1 MGIPLDGGSRKPKY
15 NAVTNT
21 VGSGVDS
28 NLEYPLIIFKLGQIF
43 HVFPRPVS
51 TLRGR
56 SNPLWVKGGL
66 FCGLSKIFHSM
77 DQSAAPDH
85 DIMHWNI
92 LSLPEHFQTN
102 IM

>member
-1 MGIPLDGGSRKPKY
+1 MGIPLNGGGRKPKY

-21 VGSGVDS
+21 VGSGVNS
-28 NLEYPLIIFKLGQIF
+28 NLEHPLIIFKLGQ
-43 HVFPRPVS
+43 VFPRPVS

-66 FCGLSKIFHSM
+66 FHGLSKIFHSM
-77 DQSAAPDH
+77 DQSAAPNH

-92 LSLPEHFQTN
+92 LSLSEHFQTN
-102 IM
+102 II